1 MQHHDRKYR
10 HSGMSPLERRR
21 PTEILRADRDG
32 FTLVELMIVVL
43 LLSILATVSLVSTDS
58 SGALALD
65 ATARML
71 VADLHLARNHA
82 IKFNSEYKVDFDLN
96 AQTYEILHTGSGDLP
111 VPKNNLAGS
120 AADPDRY
127 LKQIQIDSLNLP
139 GQAVLRQI
147 KLKTSDSAVSDL
159 TFGPM
164 GGTGPVRNEDT
175 VLMLTTQ
182 KNGNTFYILITVSWV
197 TGQAWVDEIQTL

>member
-1 MQHHDRKYR
+1 M
-10 HSGMSPLERRR
+10 
-21 PTEILRADRDG
+21 PTENLRAARNG

-43 LLSILATVSLVSTDS
+43 LLSILATVSLISTDS
-58 SGALALD
+58 SGSLALD

-71 VADLHLARNHA
+71 AADLQLARNHA
-82 IKFNSEYKVDFDLN
+82 IKFNTEYTVDFDLN
-96 AQTYEILHTGSGDLP
+96 AQTYEILHTGAGDLP
-111 VPKNNLAGS
+111 VPKNNLAGTGVD
-120 AADPDRY
+120 ADRY
-127 LKQIQIDSLNLP
+127 LKQIQVDSLNLP

-147 KLKTSDSAVSDL
+147 KLKTSTAAVSDL
-159 TFGPM
+159 AFGPL
-164 GGTGPVRNEDT
+164 GGTGPARNEDT

>member
-1 MQHHDRKYR
+1 MQHFNRNHRR
-10 HSGMSPLERRR
+10 SGWYPWKHRRSAVN
-21 PTEILRADRDG
+21 LRANRDG

-43 LLSILATVSLVSTDS
+43 LLSILATVSLISTDS
-58 SGALALD
+58 SGSLALD

-71 VADLHLARNHA
+71 AADLHLARNHA
-82 IKFNSEYKVDFDLN
+82 IKFNTEYTVEFDLN

-120 AADPDRY
+120 AADSDRY

-147 KLKTSDSAVSDL
+147 NLKTSTSAVSDL

-182 KNGNTFYILITVSWV
+182 KNGTTFYILITVSWV

>member
-1 MQHHDRKYR
+1 MKRRK
-10 HSGMSPLERRR
+10 
-21 PTEILRADRDG
+21 PTENLRAARNG

-43 LLSILATVSLVSTDS
+43 LLSILATVSLISTDS
-58 SGALALD
+58 SGSVALD

-71 VADLHLARNHA
+71 AADLQLARNHA
-82 IKFNSEYKVDFDLN
+82 IKFNTEYTVDFDLN
-96 AQTYEILHTGSGDLP
+96 AQTYEILHTGAGDLP

-120 AADPDRY
+120 GAEADRY
-127 LKQIQIDSLNLP
+127 LKQIQVDSLNLP

-159 TFGPM
+159 AFGPL
-164 GGTGPVRNEDT
+164 GGTGPARNEDT

-197 TGQAWVDEIQTL
+197 TGQAWVEEIQTL

>member
-1 MQHHDRKYR
+1 MQHHEPHHRLR
-10 HSGMSPLERRR
+10 GRSPLKRRK
-21 PTEILRADRDG
+21 PTENLRAARNG

-43 LLSILATVSLVSTDS
+43 LLSILATVSLISTDS
-58 SGALALD
+58 SGSVALD

-71 VADLHLARNHA
+71 AADLQLARNHA
-82 IKFNSEYKVDFDLN
+82 IKFNTEYTVDFDLN
-96 AQTYEILHTGSGDLP
+96 AQTYEILHTGAGDLP

-120 AADPDRY
+120 GAEADRY
-127 LKQIQIDSLNLP
+127 LKQIQVDSLNLP

-159 TFGPM
+159 AFGPL
-164 GGTGPVRNEDT
+164 GGTGPARNEDT

-197 TGQAWVDEIQTL
+197 TGQAWVEEIQTL

>member
-1 MQHHDRKYR
+1 MQHNDRHRR
-10 HSGMSPLERRR
+10 HSVRSLLKRRAS
-21 PTEILRADRDG
+21 TISLRADRNG

-43 LLSILATVSLVSTDS
+43 LLSILATVSLISTDS
-58 SGALALD
+58 SGTLALD

-96 AQTYEILHTGSGDLP
+96 AQTYEILHTGPGDLP
-111 VPKNNLAGS
+111 VPENKLAGS
-120 AADPDRY
+120 AEDSERY
-127 LKQIQIDSLNLP
+127 LKQIQVDSLNLP

-147 KLKTSDSAVSDL
+147 KLKTSDSTVSDL